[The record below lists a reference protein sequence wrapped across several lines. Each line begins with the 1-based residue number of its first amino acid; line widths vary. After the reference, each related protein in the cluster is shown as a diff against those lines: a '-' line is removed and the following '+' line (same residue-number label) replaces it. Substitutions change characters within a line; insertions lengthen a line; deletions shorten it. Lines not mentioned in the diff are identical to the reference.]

1 MENENNI
8 KIKVGARIKFL
19 RNEIGLTQEQLANKL
34 TNVKGKSSIAN
45 YENGSNLPS
54 DEVKLKMCEI
64 FNCTLDYLMCKS
76 DIRNPQKIDIND
88 MDIAFASGIKGL
100 NKENQE
106 IAKNIIEGLLAKQKN
121 EENKNEEK

>member
-1 MENENNI
+1 MENESNI
-8 KIKVGARIKFL
+8 KIKVGARIRFL

-76 DIRNPQKIDIND
+76 DIRNPQKINIDE

-106 IAKNIIEGLLAKQKN
+106 IAKNIIEGLLAKQKA
-121 EENKNEEK
+121 ENKEDK